1 MIIHDDNPFTELDV
15 EGERCLRAQK
25 QAPWQLQLI
34 FSILFHVFSDFFY
47 YILWFLRLDT
57 AFPVGKSTM
66 IWEDLWLRGQPAQS
80 LPQNSCH
87 QRHGLGG
94 LGKSPIFS
102 NKAIDTLHVFACWN
116 SLPGPKAWTLWT
128 LSKPQYWHSENYRQ
142 LGLARLIQAMQKRVA
157 LQLRCNALQVH
168 IPNRCYWE
176 FRTCNSCWMLLI
188 LGKCGTL
195 RYFEITWAPHVDART
210 ACGRTWQPHAIRI
223 SLDSLSQRSSAH
235 PLIFYALARRLNLI

>member
-1 MIIHDDNPFTELDV
+1 MTILSQSLMLKASAAF
-15 EGERCLRAQK
+15 
-25 QAPWQLQLI
+25 APRSRHHGSYNLSFPYCSTYFLI
-34 FSILFHVFSDFFY
+34 FPFCIP
-47 YILWFLRLDT
+47 WFLRLDT
-57 AFPVGKSTM
+57 AFAVGKSTM

-80 LPQNSCH
+80 LPQNSSCH

-102 NKAIDTLHVFACWN
+102 NTAIDTLHVFACWN

-142 LGLARLIQAMQKRVA
+142 LGLARLIQAMRKTVA
-157 LQLRCNALQVH
+157 LQLRSNALQVH
-168 IPNRCYWE
+168 LPNRCYWE
-176 FRTCNSCWMLLI
+176 F
-188 LGKCGTL
+188 
-195 RYFEITWAPHVDART
+195 FEITWAPHVDSART